1 MFKVAIG
8 HSEQIDSSDAVEE
21 VFAQC
26 DEKLGGEK
34 PCAGV
39 LFAAISHEHG
49 LILDKILERYPGIE
63 LIGCSSDGEMSTSG
77 CFAEDSMVLTLF
89 ASDEVEIKA
98 GCARDIANDT
108 HKATFDAVS
117 DARGKLSKPPALCFA
132 LPESLTANL
141 SVILEGIKKALGPE
155 FPIFGGG
162 SSEPGRFERTFQF
175 FGREIL
181 RDAIPLLLFSAP
193 VIHSFAIS
201 SGWKPIG
208 QAKKI
213 TKASANIV
221 YEIGNEP
228 AVKFYERYFG
238 GAATAIGGEFPLI
251 VKETEDSKSYIRAAL
266 RIDKIS
272 GTVTYAGDIA
282 EGSIVQL
289 GEASRDDLL
298 AAAGEALQKAV
309 AGYPGKRPVMLFAL
323 SCGARKALL
332 GTRTCEEFSY
342 IRENVPEG
350 CVISG
355 FYTYGE
361 LSPIDGTKETKFHNA
376 TVVTLLLGVE

>member
-8 HSEQIDSSDAVEE
+8 HSEQIDSADAAAEIFE
-21 VFAQC
+21 QC

-39 LFAAISHEHG
+39 LFAAISHEHR
-49 LILDKILERYPGIE
+49 LILDKILEKYPGIE

-77 CFAEDSMVLTLF
+77 CFSEDSMILTLF
-89 ASDEVEIKA
+89 VSDDVEIKA
-98 GCARDIANDT
+98 GCARDIANDP
-108 HKATFDAVS
+108 HKAAFDAVNE
-117 DARGKLSKPPALCFA
+117 ARGKLSKPPALCIA

-141 SVILEGIKKALGPE
+141 GVILEGVKKALGRE

-181 RDAIPLLLFSAP
+181 RDAIPLLLFSSP

-213 TKASANIV
+213 TRSKANVV
-221 YEIGNEP
+221 YEIGDEP

-238 GAATAIGGEFPLI
+238 GDATVIGGEFPMI
-251 VKETEDSKSYIRAAL
+251 VRDTEDSKSYIRAAL
-266 RIDKIS
+266 RIDKKE
-272 GTVTYAGDIA
+272 GAVTYGGDIA

-298 AAAGEALQKAV
+298 VSAGDALEKALSC
-309 AGYPGKRPVMLFAL
+309 YPGKDPVMLFAF

-332 GTRTCEEFSY
+332 GTRTCEEFSF
-342 IRENVPEG
+342 IREKVPKS
-350 CVISG
+350 CAIAG

-376 TVVTLLLGVE
+376 TVVTLLLGVK

>member
-1 MFKVAIG
+1 MFKAVIG
-8 HSEQIDSSDAVEE
+8 HSEEIDSTDAVDEI
-21 VFAQC
+21 FAQC

-39 LFAAISHEHG
+39 LFAAVSHEHG
-49 LILDKILERYPGIE
+49 LILDKISEKYPGIE

-77 CFAEDSMVLTLF
+77 CFSEDSMILTLF

-98 GCARDIANDT
+98 GCARDIANDP
-108 HKATFDAVS
+108 HKAAFDAVS
-117 DARGKLSKPPALCFA
+117 EARGKLSKPPALCIA

-141 SVILEGIKKALGPE
+141 GVILEGVKKALGRE

-213 TKASANIV
+213 TKSKANIV

-238 GAATAIGGEFPLI
+238 GDATVIGGEFPLI
-251 VKETEDSKSYIRAAL
+251 VKETEDSKTYIRAAL
-266 RIDKIS
+266 RIDKNA
-272 GTVTYAGDIA
+272 GTVTYGGDIA
-282 EGSIVQL
+282 EGAIVQL
-289 GEASRDDLL
+289 GEASRDDILSSS
-298 AAAGEALQKAV
+298 GEALQKAV
-309 AGYPGKRPVMLFAL
+309 ASYPGKDPVMLFAF

-332 GTRTCEEFSY
+332 GTRTCEEFTA
-342 IRENVPEG
+342 IRKNVPEN
-350 CVISG
+350 CSAAG

-361 LSPIDGTKETKFHNA
+361 LSPIDGEKETKFHNA